1 MRRTR
6 ASRTGTMPLAQ
17 DPTTAAEA
25 SQTIHALAG
34 QIGWTSRVKEPRR
47 LVPVYHKEL
56 PTKCSICGD
65 TSPGY
70 ELVRLS
76 CGHQHC
82 QDCLSQNY
90 QVAINDSTAYPP
102 RCCTDLPLAE
112 TAFVLTDAQ
121 AKAVLALREAHQ
133 ASLIVTCFSCQGD
146 IYLSELGKDAAYC
159 ISCEKLTCTTCK
171 KEMHS
176 DLCPEDPETESLKKL
191 AKEEGWT
198 QCPKCSRV
206 INRISGCNSMT
217 CLCKTHFCFR
227 CGCSPCDCVRLNQ
240 VARPPP
246 IQFAPPAVTPTP
258 LPQRP
263 PQSVADFNKS
273 RADIQFG
280 TSLQSTTSLR
290 NAKSYKERIGFRLLR
305 DHARVAMKSHAD
317 RTMKLK
323 DVKAR
328 RTQRALNMKLA
339 VEILRLRSK
348 MNDLAVIERAERT
361 KIRKEARQYAA
372 AHPTKKFTVTRRN
385 VYGWDGAPVEISD
398 ERPIAKRTR
407 SQKA

>member
-1 MRRTR
+1 
-6 ASRTGTMPLAQ
+6 MPLAQ

-25 SQTIHALAG
+25 SQTIYALAG

-56 PTKCSICGD
+56 PAKCFICGD

-102 RCCTDLPLAE
+102 RCCTELPLAE

-176 DLCPEDPETESLKKL
+176 DLCPEDPETENLKKL

-217 CLCKTHFCFR
+217 CL
-227 CGCSPCDCVRLNQ
+227 LNQ

-246 IQFAPPAVTPTP
+246 IQFAPPAVTL

-263 PQSVADFNKS
+263 PQSVVDFNKS
-273 RADIQFG
+273 RADITFG
-280 TSLQSTTSLR
+280 ASLQSTTSLR

-348 MNDLAVIERAERT
+348 MNDLAVIERAERS
-361 KIRKEARQYAA
+361 KIRKEAREYAA
-372 AHPTKKFTVTRRN
+372 AHPTKKFTVTRKN
-385 VYGWDGAPVEISD
+385 IYGWDGAPVELSD